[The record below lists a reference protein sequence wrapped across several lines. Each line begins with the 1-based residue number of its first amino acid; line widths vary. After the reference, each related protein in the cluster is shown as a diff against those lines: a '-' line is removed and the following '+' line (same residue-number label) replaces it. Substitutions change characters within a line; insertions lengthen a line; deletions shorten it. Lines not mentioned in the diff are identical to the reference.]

1 MDKDTKNQTMNE
13 AEGQN
18 QAVQGPILTVL
29 TQYIKDF
36 SFENPKGAEN
46 LVNQTTAPTGVI
58 KVDVRVKPFNQTDI
72 EVALVL
78 NIEAKNDE
86 TPVYLIDLE
95 YAGLFRVGQVPQD
108 AVLPILMIEAPRM
121 LFPFA
126 RNLITLST
134 QNGGFAPLFLNPIDF
149 AALFRQKREEIAR
162 QQQANQ
168 AAKADNN
175 EDGGLL
181 V

>member
-1 MDKDTKNQTMNE
+1 METDSKDPNKTNNE
-13 AEGQN
+13 AGQ
-18 QAVQGPILTVL
+18 QPIQGPVLTVL

-46 LVNQTTAPTGVI
+46 LVNQGTAPTGTI

-72 EVALVL
+72 EVALLL
-78 NIEAKNDE
+78 NAEAKINDN
-86 TPVYLIDLE
+86 LIYVAELE
-95 YAGLFRVGQVPQD
+95 YAGLFRIGQVPQD
-108 AVLPILMIEAPRM
+108 AVLPILMIEAPRL

-126 RNLITLST
+126 RNLIALTT

-162 QQQANQ
+162 QQQQ
-168 AAKADNN
+168 AQQTSPS
-175 EDGGLL
+175 EDGGGLL